1 MAEKEKI
8 KKKRSLFR
16 KIVNFFLYSGI
27 VLLTIFFVFL
37 GISQTSTFREYL
49 RSTVVKLANKSLNG
63 HISIGKI
70 DGTIFSSLYIR
81 NAVVNMGPDTLLN
94 SETIGLEFSPLQ
106 ILVKRIYVRN
116 IEIKNTKIGFISD
129 SLGKLNISK
138 LFPSKPPD
146 TTHSKFPFKIV
157 VANLSL
163 DNVGFTLQKYNKV
176 GSKENYDALN
186 MDDFRIKDLIL
197 SLSGQADIAN
207 NYFEAN
213 IKRLSFSPN
222 LKKFNLL
229 NFSSKFFVSEKGVWI
244 DNFKIITGNSK
255 LNLFAKVDNINIF
268 DTLTTAKLEKATL
281 DVKLNADKFNFD
293 DLSSFVPSTNILKGA
308 IDVDLA
314 ATGNLK
320 TLNLNLLKVNYLNTH
335 LEVKG
340 NIREI
345 LEPKETYI
353 DASFSKSIIDAS
365 NINKL
370 IPSANAGSLAGI
382 IKIDTLNY
390 RGNPQNFNT
399 SLFARNDKGSL
410 DLKAALDFR
419 SKNPGYKVSFESN
432 NFDIGK
438 LTGLPIVLTSKGS
451 ITGSGFQPENMNSE
465 ITIYGGG
472 SIIYGNKF
480 DSLRISAIAGNKKI
494 NFAFNA
500 LSDTT
505 QASFK
510 GLLDFAQKG
519 NPAYTLNGFM
529 KNLNLEKFINDSS
542 LQSNLNFN
550 IDASGNSFDLD
561 KTNLYA
567 SMELN
572 NSIYNGITLNHVRA
586 IADIRSNDNGNRVI
600 NLISDIADITLQ
612 GNFSVKQTIK
622 MMSDESALI
631 SKDINYKYNEIFQP
645 QNNFNKQVQT
655 GISIPINNN
664 SVQNTYSNSDINYQI
679 EFKNFDLISSF
690 LKNIHLSVSGSL
702 GGEIKNNSDTLSIS
716 LNSSFDYI
724 KFWNDQN
731 VFFTTGLNFNTTIN
745 NRLNAQSL
753 RDINIALN
761 TNADRIFAGTNINK
775 FKFALNLFN
784 DSAGVNLS
792 AKVNDSIDVNLDGNM
807 YLLGNI
813 LQSDINNLKMTYN
826 QFNLQNKKKMT
837 IEYSQD
843 RIDVKDFKL
852 FRNNSFVDVEG
863 YLSRT
868 GNQSLNIA
876 VSNLSG
882 FDFGTN
888 FLGLN
893 PSNDIDANL
902 NLKAEINGNYFQ
914 PTINLNFEADT
925 VSFKDQVFGTLVSK
939 FHYSDQ
945 TLSLNINFLDSTL
958 SKSNSELQ
966 LTGEIPIDL
975 AFIGAGER
983 LINSRPLNVQ
993 LSAKSFNLSALGNSL
1008 PSINKL
1014 KGTLN
1019 SSLTVA
1025 GTYAKPIINGLLEVN
1040 NADFIVDAN
1049 NLEYNAGIKVSI
1061 DNKSLS
1067 LDSLLIANSS
1077 QTKEGGIIRGSGKAI
1092 LENLNIISSQFNIN
1106 GDLKVLS
1113 NESRYASP
1121 AVYGDLVIATNG
1133 DVEFTA
1139 NSKGEYLHAPII
1151 IKNANLTFPPVQEAY
1166 QNSSSNFIYRFA
1178 FDSVKEKKNQ
1188 SDVESLIRLAQKRS
1202 QLNKSK
1208 ALKKSTF
1215 DYSIDVSV
1223 QKEATLK
1230 FVISKELDQNLTAL
1244 LKGDFQYQMISG
1256 RSNAQGELTLLD
1268 GSTMEFLKTFDA
1280 GGTIRFESELSNPY
1294 LNVVATY
1301 KNDYTPPTG
1310 DNKVEPVAIKIR
1322 LKGPLKDLSKSF
1334 LSDPNNISVYVGADN
1349 INNNVADQTK
1359 DENDALMFILQGQFA
1374 ADLTAQQQSSAIKQ
1388 AGLVTGAA
1396 TSIAGSMLGGF
1407 LNRYLGDYVKGVELR
1422 SVGSTTQFN
1431 LVGKLKDF
1439 KYTIGGSTD
1448 VFQDLS
1454 QANIKIEYPI
1464 YKSLIL
1470 RLERKQ
1476 AITQTTISNEMVNEL
1491 GLQYKFEF

>member
-8 KKKRSLFR
+8 KKRSLFR
-16 KIVNFFLYSGI
+16 KIVNSFLYLGI
-27 VLLTIFFVFL
+27 VLLTILLLFL

-49 RSTVVKLANKSLNG
+49 KSTLVNLANKSLNG

-81 NAVVNMGPDTLLN
+81 DAVVNMGTDTLLN
-94 SETIGLEFSPLQ
+94 SETIGLEVSPLQ

-116 IEIKNTKIGFISD
+116 IEIKNTKINFISD

-157 VANLSL
+157 VGNLTL
-163 DNVGFTLQKYNKV
+163 NNVGFVLQKYNKV
-176 GSKENYDALN
+176 GSTEKYDVLN
-186 MDDFRIKDLIL
+186 MDDFRINDLIL
-197 SLSGQADIAN
+197 SLSGQADIAK

-213 IKRLSFSPN
+213 IKQLSFSPN
-222 LKKFNLL
+222 LKKFKLL

-244 DNFKIITGNSK
+244 DGFEIITGNSK
-255 LNLFAKVDNINIF
+255 LNLFAKVDGINIF
-268 DTLTTAKLEKATL
+268 DTLSVAKLEKASIDL
-281 DVKLNADKFNFD
+281 KLNANKFNFN

-320 TLNLNLLKVNYLNTH
+320 TLNLNLLKLSYLNTQ

-345 LEPKETYI
+345 LEPDETYI
-353 DASFSKSIIDAS
+353 DAAFSKSSIDLS
-365 NINKL
+365 NINEL
-370 IPSANAGSLAGI
+370 IPTANAGSLTGV

-390 RGNPQNFNT
+390 KGNPQNFTT
-399 SLFARNDKGSL
+399 SFFARNNKGSL
-410 DLKAALDFR
+410 DLKAALDLR
-419 SKNPGYKVSFESN
+419 SKNPGYKISFESN

-438 LTGLPIVLTSKGS
+438 FIGFPIVLTSKGS
-451 ITGSGFQPENMNSE
+451 ISGAGFQPENMNSE
-465 ITIYGGG
+465 ITVFAGG
-472 SIIYGNKF
+472 SIIDGNKF
-480 DSLRISAIAGNKKI
+480 DSLKISALAGNKKI

-505 QASFK
+505 QASFE
-510 GLLDFAQKG
+510 GLVDFTQKE
-519 NPAYTLNGFM
+519 NPAYTLDGFV

-550 IDASGNSFDLD
+550 IDANGNSFDLD

-567 SMELN
+567 SLELK
-572 NSIYNGITLNHVRA
+572 NSIYNGIPLNHVRA
-586 IADIRSNDNGNRVI
+586 IADVRSNDNGKRVI

-612 GNFSVKQTIK
+612 GNFSIKQTIK
-622 MMSDESALI
+622 MMSDESVLI

-664 SVQNTYSNSDINYQI
+664 AVQKNYTNSDINYQI

-690 LKNIHLSVSGSL
+690 LRNNHLSVSGSL
-702 GGEIKNNSDTLSIS
+702 GGEIKNNSDTLSLT

-731 VFFTTGLNFNTTIN
+731 VFFTTGLNFNTTLN
-745 NRLNAQSL
+745 NSINAQSL
-753 RDINIALN
+753 SDINIVLN
-761 TNADRIFAGTNINK
+761 TNADRIFAGTNISK
-775 FKFALNLFN
+775 FTFALNLLN
-784 DSAGVNLS
+784 DSADVKLA
-792 AKVNDSIDVNLDGNM
+792 AKVNDNIDVNLDGNL

-813 LQSDINNLKMTYN
+813 LQTDINNLKMTYN
-826 QFNLQNKKKMT
+826 KFNLQNRKKMT

-843 RIDVKDFKL
+843 RIDVKNFKL
-852 FRNNSFVDVEG
+852 FRNNSFVNVDG
-863 YLSRT
+863 FLSRT
-868 GNQSLNIA
+868 GSQSLRIS

-882 FDFGTN
+882 FDFGTS

-893 PSNDIDANL
+893 PGNDIDANL
-902 NLKAEINGNYFQ
+902 NLTAVINGNYYQ
-914 PTINLNFEADT
+914 PTIKLNFEADT

-939 FHYSDQ
+939 FNYSEQ
-945 TLSLNINFLDSTL
+945 TLSININFLDSTL

-966 LTGEIPIDL
+966 LSGEIPIDL
-975 AFIGAGER
+975 AFVGTGER

-993 LSAKSFNLSALGNSL
+993 LSAKNFNLSALGNSL

-1019 SSLTVA
+1019 SSLNIA
-1025 GTYAKPIINGLLEVN
+1025 GTYSKPLINGLLEVN

-1067 LDSLLIANSS
+1067 IDSLLIANSS
-1077 QTKEGGIIRGSGKAI
+1077 QTKEGGIIRGSGNAV

-1133 DVEFTA
+1133 DIEFSA

-1188 SDVESLIRLAQKRS
+1188 IDVESLIKLAQKRN

-1208 ALKKSTF
+1208 ASKKSTF
-1215 DYSIDVSV
+1215 DYLIDVSV

>member
-27 VLLTIFFVFL
+27 VFLIILLMFL
-37 GISQTSTFREYL
+37 GISQTATFREYL
-49 RSTVVKLANKSLNG
+49 RSTVVNLANNSLNG

-94 SETIGLEFSPLQ
+94 SETIGLQVSPLQ
-106 ILVKRIYVRN
+106 ILVKRIYIRN
-116 IEIKNTKIGFISD
+116 IEIKNTKIDFISD
-129 SLGKLNISK
+129 SLGELNISK

-146 TTHSKFPFKIV
+146 STHSKFPFKIV

-163 DNVGFTLQKYNKV
+163 DNIAFTLQKYNKV
-176 GSKENYDALN
+176 GSNEKYEKLN
-186 MDDFRIKDLIL
+186 MDDFRINDLIL

-222 LKKFNLL
+222 LKKFNLQ

-244 DNFKIITGNSK
+244 DGLNIVTGNSK
-255 LNLFAKVDNINIF
+255 LNLFAKVDGINIF
-268 DTLTTAKLEKATL
+268 DTLSVAKLEKAVL
-281 DVKLNADKFNFD
+281 NVKLSTDKFNFD
-293 DLSSFVPSTNILKGA
+293 DLSSFVPSTNILKGV

-320 TLNLNLLKVNYLNTH
+320 SLNLNLLKVNYLNTH

-345 LEPKETYI
+345 LEPDETFI
-353 DASFSKSIIDAS
+353 DASFSKSKIDVS

-370 IPSANAGSLAGI
+370 IPSANAGSLTGVI
-382 IKIDTLNY
+382 NIDTLNY
-390 RGNPQNFNT
+390 KGNPQNFT
-399 SLFARNDKGSL
+399 ASLFARNGKGSL

-419 SKNPGYKVSFESN
+419 NINPGYKVSFETN
-432 NFDIGK
+432 NFDLRK

-451 ITGSGFQPENMNSE
+451 IAGAGFEPENMNSE
-465 ITIYGGG
+465 INVFGGG
-472 SIIYGNKF
+472 SIIDGNKF
-480 DSLRISAIAGNKKI
+480 DTLKISALASNKKI
-494 NFAFNA
+494 NFALNA
-500 LSDTT
+500 LSDSTKV
-505 QASFK
+505 SFA
-510 GLLDFAQKG
+510 GLLDFTQKG
-519 NPAYTLNGFM
+519 NPAYTLNGFV
-529 KNLNLEKFINDSS
+529 KNLNLVKFINDST

-550 IDASGNSFDLD
+550 IDASGNNFDLD
-561 KTNLYA
+561 KINLYA
-567 SMELN
+567 SLDLK

-586 IADIRSNDNGNRVI
+586 IADIRSNDNGERVI

-612 GNFSVKQTIK
+612 GNFSITQTIK

-655 GISIPINNN
+655 GISIPIRTKP
-664 SVQNTYSNSDINYQI
+664 VQQIYANSDINYQV

-690 LKNIHLSVSGSL
+690 LKNNHLSVSGSL
-702 GGEIKNNSDTLSIS
+702 SGEIKNNSDTLNLS

-724 KFWNDQN
+724 KYWNDQN
-731 VFFTTGLNFNTTIN
+731 VFFTTGLNFNTTIKN
-745 NRLNAQSL
+745 SLNAQSL
-753 RDINIALN
+753 KDINIVLN
-761 TNADRIFAGTNINK
+761 TNADRIFAGTNITK
-775 FKFALNLFN
+775 FVFALNLLN
-784 DSAGVNLS
+784 DSASVKLA
-792 AKVNDSIDVNLDGNM
+792 AKVNDNLDANLDGNI
-807 YLLGNI
+807 YLSGNI
-813 LQSDINNLKMTYN
+813 LQTDILNLKMIYN
-826 QFNLQNKKKMT
+826 QFNLQNQKNIT

-843 RIDVKDFKL
+843 RIDVKNFKL

-863 YLSRT
+863 FLSRT
-868 GNQSLNIA
+868 GNQNLRIV

-882 FDFGTN
+882 FDFGTS

-893 PSNDIDANL
+893 PGNDIDANL
-902 NLKAEINGNYFQ
+902 NLTADINGNYYQ
-914 PTINLNFEADT
+914 PTIKLNFEADT

-939 FHYSDQ
+939 LNYSDQ

-966 LTGEIPIDL
+966 LSGEIPIDL
-975 AFIGAGER
+975 AFVGAGER
-983 LINSRPLNVQ
+983 LIESRQLNIR
-993 LSAKSFNLSALGNSL
+993 LSAKNFNLSALGNSL

-1014 KGTLN
+1014 KGTLT
-1019 SSLTVA
+1019 SSLIVA
-1025 GTYAKPIINGLLEVN
+1025 GTYAKPLVNGQLEIN

-1049 NLEYNAGIKVSI
+1049 NLEYNAGIKISI

-1067 LDSLLIANSS
+1067 LDSLLIANTS
-1077 QTKEGGIIRGSGKAI
+1077 QIKEGGIIRGSGNAV
-1092 LENLNIISSQFNIN
+1092 LDNLNIVSSQFKIN

-1113 NESRYASP
+1113 NESKYASP

-1133 DVEFTA
+1133 DIEFSA

-1178 FDSVKEKKNQ
+1178 YDSVKEKKNQ
-1188 SDVESLIRLAQKRS
+1188 VDVESLIKLAQKRS
-1202 QLNKSK
+1202 QLKKSETS
-1208 ALKKSTF
+1208 KKSTF

-1301 KNDYTPPTG
+1301 KNDYIPPTG

-1454 QANIKIEYPI
+1454 QANIKIEYPV